1 MLKWAFILPGAAL
14 PSEMV
19 KQENDPSLLPA
30 ELLSCTFL
38 MLLLPSLFFPS
49 PLCFLV
55 CYWPSKVVSL
65 PSAFY
70 LCISC
75 ISSSLTVISIVGELH
90 SRAPWAPR
98 DQRRQPSADTS
109 NKAAF
114 PNIPR
119 SSAFRGDVC
128 RGLHRFLLFPT
139 NTVGCNWVMF
149 QNHWIVSFWGW
160 KSQSEDISVAA
171 NIPRSLSVDAVTLQG
186 NHDNSHHHHTTAS
199 HQSCETRTLK
209 SKLTTQACGTDLT

>member
-1 MLKWAFILPGAAL
+1 MLNWAFILPGAAL

-19 KQENDPSLLPA
+19 SQENDPSLMPA

-38 MLLLPSLFFPS
+38 MLLLLSLFFPS

-55 CYWPSKVVSL
+55 CYWPPKVVSF

-70 LCISC
+70 LCICC
-75 ISSSLTVISIVGELH
+75 IFFSSLTVISIVGELH
-90 SRAPWAPR
+90 YCAPWAPR
-98 DQRRQPSADTS
+98 ERHSQPSADTS

-114 PNIPR
+114 LNIPR

-128 RGLHRFLLFPT
+128 RGLHRLLLFPT

-149 QNHWIVSFWGW
+149 QNRWIVSFWGW
-160 KSQSEDISVAA
+160 
-171 NIPRSLSVDAVTLQG
+171 
-186 NHDNSHHHHTTAS
+186 
-199 HQSCETRTLK
+199 
-209 SKLTTQACGTDLT
+209 